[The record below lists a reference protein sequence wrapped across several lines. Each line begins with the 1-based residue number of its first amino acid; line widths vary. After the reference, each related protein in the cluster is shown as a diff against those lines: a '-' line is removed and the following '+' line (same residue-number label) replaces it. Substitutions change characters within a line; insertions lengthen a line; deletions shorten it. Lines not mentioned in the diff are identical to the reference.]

1 MNRSISK
8 KQRINSNSHHEIMAN
23 HKPDKKTTDTFFR
36 KPYTVNDALKK
47 WGVDIKEGESDGK
60 RQR

>member
-1 MNRSISK
+1 MN
-8 KQRINSNSHHEIMAN
+8 HEGYKDTTAEKAIA
-23 HKPDKKTTDTFFR
+23 TDTFFR

-60 RQR
+60 RQ